1 MRKLLSFSVLCAAA
15 LCMSACSL
23 VQQQNAGESSDA
35 AAEERPVIAPPLH
48 IGAVHQVYPDQRFA
62 TIRLLGPIPAAGA
75 TLITH
80 PADGS
85 PERIGN
91 LCVSNGLHIRNGL
104 ITADIR
110 SGTVVKGDRVF
121 LYQSIAA
128 PEGREQTDDTPL
140 PADNTPADD
149 VIPEPSGLDT
159 PAATNTPWATPS
171 TPAADTPAVETS
183 VLPDDG
189 TGVPEPTAPSSK
201 LDDIPDTYD
210 GWN

>member
-1 MRKLLSFSVLCAAA
+1 MRKFTAALAFCAAL
-15 LCMSACSL
+15 LCLSACSF
-23 VQQQNAGESSDA
+23 VQQQNAEDSRDTR
-35 AAEERPVIAPPLH
+35 EQPKPVIAPPLH
-48 IGAVHQVYPDQRFA
+48 IGAVHQVYPEQHFA
-62 TIRLLGPIPAAGA
+62 MIRLLGPIPAAGA

-85 PERIGN
+85 PERVGN

-121 LYQSIAA
+121 LYQAIAA

-159 PAATNTPWATPS
+159 PADTNTPWATPS
-171 TPAADTPAVETS
+171 PAADTPAVETS